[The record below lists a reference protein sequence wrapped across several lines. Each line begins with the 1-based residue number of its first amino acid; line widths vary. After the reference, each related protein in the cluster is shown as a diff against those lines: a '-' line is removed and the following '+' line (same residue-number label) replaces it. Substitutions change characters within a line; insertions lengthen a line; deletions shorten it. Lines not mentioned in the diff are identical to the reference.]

1 MARLPERTQI
11 ARRLEAELARL
22 ETVRAALAVESTLE
36 DADRDPTAEGGGD
49 AHPADLG
56 SELFSGFPDVGWNC
70 RFVRWEQTLRHCQP
84 WWLVA
89 CQYRLHNLRRQQRHA
104 QYSADIGWID
114 VFGFGDFLNGAEV
127 ASLQ

>member
-56 SELFSGFPDVGWNC
+56 SELFERERAVSILQRVEAELADVRRAHRRLDSGTYGTCEACGATIPIERLAARPAA
-70 RFVRWEQTLRHCQP
+70 RFCVDDQSR
-84 WWLVA
+84 
-89 CQYRLHNLRRQQRHA
+89 
-104 QYSADIGWID
+104 
-114 VFGFGDFLNGAEV
+114 AERELQ
-127 ASLQ
+127 AS